1 MPTPSA
7 STPEPISEPPDEP
20 REAKPRS
27 TYDYAL
33 LRVVPRVERGEFVN
47 VGAVLFCRTRRFLRA
62 ALAVDDARLL
72 APAPDLDLA
81 AVHRHLAALVRIAA
95 GDPAAGPIARRP
107 QAERFYSLV
116 APASAMIQPSPVHTG
131 LCTDPAAA
139 LARILDELVRQPPP
153 TARQPVP

>member
-7 STPEPISEPPDEP
+7 STPDPIPEPP
-20 REAKPRS
+20 EAKPRA

-47 VGAVLFCRTRRFLRA
+47 VGAVLFCRTRRFLRV

-72 APAPDLDLA
+72 ALAPNLALA

-95 GDPAAGPIARRP
+95 GDPDAGPVAQRS

-131 LCTDPAAA
+131 LCANPAAA
-139 LARILDELVRQPPP
+139 LERILDELVRQPPP
-153 TARQPVP
+153 SARATVP